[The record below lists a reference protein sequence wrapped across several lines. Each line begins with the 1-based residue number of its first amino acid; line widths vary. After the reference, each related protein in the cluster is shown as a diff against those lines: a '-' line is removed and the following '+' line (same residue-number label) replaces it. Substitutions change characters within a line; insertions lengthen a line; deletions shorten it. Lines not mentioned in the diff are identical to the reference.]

1 MIDEDK
7 IVARE
12 HFVEQKRIGRA
23 SDAEGAAKPRTEGYE
38 VAEGMS
44 DSEPVA

>member
-7 IVARE
+7 IVASRTL
-12 HFVEQKRIGRA
+12 FEQKRIGRA
-23 SDAEGAAKPRTEGYE
+23 SDAEGAAKPRTAGYE